1 MHKCAKICSSPT
13 SITPLHTYETKNMD
27 ICMQTEIQNMQSS
40 TLYADLQN
48 MQKYEVPTLLVMS
61 H

>member
-1 MHKCAKICSSPT
+1 MQQPHEYHSFAYVWKT
-13 SITPLHTYETKNMD
+13 NMD

>member
-1 MHKCAKICSSPT
+1 MG
-13 SITPLHTYETKNMD
+13 KNMQQPHKYHSFAY
-27 ICMQTEIQNMQSS
+27 ICEKYEHMYAKKIQNMQASF
-40 TLYADLQN
+40 LYADLQN